1 MARRLKSA
9 ARWLAPSAVCACAGA
24 LAAGGV
30 EATGAEDVVGAAAA
44 TGFLA
49 LIVFPAL
56 LVLSAIARGIYAG
69 WQPDRLGLVE
79 HDGGAPT
86 LVGWLAVVMLGC
98 LLLAWAMFQGT
109 WVLNAW
115 TAFKPLTL
123 SFAEPIIAIAAALV
137 AVAASRPAARFVAFL
152 ARKAERKLRGTR
164 ERSFL
169 RPRNVLVGAAV
180 VAVVTIYVMWRVMV
194 KPRLGPIDLSVLY
207 APALAIAVL
216 LVAHAVWRVVP
227 KQPIVGGL
235 LGLATAASIASA
247 LVAVHTRPSLTL
259 EIWGDQP
266 LAGVAIERLFDLDA
280 IRARISLAEFRPVDK
295 PGSPHPD
302 IVLITIDTVRA
313 DHTPPY
319 GGTAD
324 MPILRELGQRG
335 AVFLHAFAP
344 SNVTR
349 RSIPS
354 IVTGLQPN
362 RVRGRVVGWA
372 LRIDPRHV
380 LLAERLRAGG
390 YETAGFMCCK
400 GFWGDEARTGLS
412 RGLEHV
418 HIEQNGMRLAKA
430 ARAWLDA
437 RERSKTKKPL
447 FVWMHILE
455 PHNWTGG
462 VTEPTTEDDRR
473 RMYDR
478 SLTAS
483 DGMLRELV
491 GAFVE
496 RTPELAPI
504 VVVTADH
511 GEGLGDHGA
520 PYHSTDLYDSQIR
533 VPLVIAGPGIKTG
546 NRVAETVSLTDL
558 TPTLVELAGFQP
570 PTEQLDGRSIADLA
584 TGARL
589 GSPEDGVAFAAMI
602 KDRSNPG
609 GVTAVVRGGWKLIDN
624 GVSYELYDVKNDPS
638 ERQNLYVQRPNLAA
652 ELKKLLAQRTA
663 DRDPF

>member
-1 MARRLKSA
+1 VARRLKSA

-207 APALAIAVL
+207 APALAIAAL